1 MTLSNVTRSMRFAEE
16 GTYKTDPG
24 SGYKDIPV
32 EEPTSVISRG
42 KIDNRPQAAGH
53 VQGMRRSLGMW
64 EFGASGRTLIRPVT
78 VADTNSRALQHL
90 IYKLIGF
97 GDPAYAAGPPKTLTY
112 SLLSHNHASVTIHDV
127 IREYG
132 SSTVTE
138 LRKILGARAS
148 ANITLQDGQLAI
160 NWTAQGADGSSAA
173 STAHSESFLDSN
185 NQLRRP
191 HTFHNTTLTVTLDD
205 AAVALGAYVRSFS
218 LDLNMNP
225 VVIPVGGNGGK
236 PYAVELRPSTLTG
249 TVTINRPPK
258 ATADFTALQADT
270 LTFSLK
276 HVDDDASGNA
286 TYLKWSAD
294 FAGDPMSF
302 EDNVGVM
309 EIPFVGLWADDGTDV
324 GRTPA
329 DNILQIVHETT

>member
-1 MTLSNVTRSMRFAEE
+1 MTLSNVTRTMRFVQEV
-16 GTYKTDPG
+16 TYKTDPG

-32 EEPTSVISRG
+32 EDAASIISRG

-64 EFGASGRTLIRPVT
+64 EFGASGRTLLRPVT

-97 GDPAYAAGPPKTLTY
+97 GDPTYAAGPPKTLTY

-173 STAHSESFLDSN
+173 STAHSEAFLDN
-185 NQLRRP
+185 
-191 HTFHNTTLTVTLDD
+191 NTTLTLTLND

-218 LDLNMNP
+218 LDLNMSP

-236 PYAVELRPSTLTG
+236 PYAVELRPSTITG

-276 HVDDDASGNA
+276 HIDDDASGNA
-286 TYLKWSAD
+286 TYLNWSAD
-294 FAGDPMSF
+294 FAGDPLSF